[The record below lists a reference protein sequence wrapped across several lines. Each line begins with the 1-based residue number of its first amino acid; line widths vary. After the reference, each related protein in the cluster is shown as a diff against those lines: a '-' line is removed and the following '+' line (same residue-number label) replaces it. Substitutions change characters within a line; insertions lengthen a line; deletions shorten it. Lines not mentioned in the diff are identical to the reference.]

1 MFGSGVAVAAN
12 GDVRTEV
19 QRMEGTAKAAL
30 LPVITP
36 LKLNVL
42 LLPAAAAAAAAASVF
57 IQKQIDRGNRIVITK
72 LNNMDETKWQHNS
85 EYKRALQD
93 AAKRGQFVAV
103 TWSDWSAS
111 ASLNPASIKD

>member
-1 MFGSGVAVAAN
+1 VLGSGVAVAAN
-12 GDVRTEV
+12 GNVRTEV
-19 QRMEGTAKAAL
+19 PRMEGTAL

-42 LLPAAAAAAAAASVF
+42 LLPAAAAAAAAASIS
-57 IQKQIDRGNRIVITK
+57 IQQQIDRGNCIVITK
-72 LNNMDETKWQHNS
+72 LNNMGEPKWRHNS
-85 EYKRALQD
+85 EYKHALQD
-93 AAKRGQFVAV
+93 AAKKGQFVAV

>member
-19 QRMEGTAKAAL
+19 QRMEGTADAAL

-42 LLPAAAAAAAAASVF
+42 LLPAAAAAASIF
-57 IQKQIDRGNRIVITK
+57 IQKQIDRGNRIIITK